1 MTDADNLPQGGLV
14 RLVDDDAEQ
23 LKSLAFLL
31 RMAGF
36 EVMAYQSAQA
46 LLEMDDPRRPGCL
59 VLDIRMPGLS
69 GLQLQELLK
78 KKDYS
83 LPILFIT
90 AHGDITMAV
99 EAVKNGAFDFLP
111 KPLDDE
117 KLLASVEKAIALDWE
132 RRSHHTSHTAAMK
145 DLATLTPRERE
156 VAGLVAEGLLNKVI
170 AERLGIAEKTVQI
183 HRGQVCRKLKVRSAV
198 EISRILDQAEGR

>member
-1 MTDADNLPQGGLV
+1 MV
-14 RLVDDDAEQ
+14 
-23 LKSLAFLL
+23 
-31 RMAGF
+31 
-36 EVMAYQSAQA
+36 
-46 LLEMDDPRRPGCL
+46 PGCL
-59 VLDIRMPGLS
+59 ILDIRMPGLS

-132 RRSHHTSHTAAMK
+132 RRSHHTSHIAAMK

-198 EISRILDQAEGR
+198 EISRILDQAESR

>member
-1 MTDADNLPQGGLV
+1 MPANSLSLI
-14 RLVDDDAEQ
+14 RIVDDDAEMRES
-23 LKSLAFLL
+23 LEFLLSTEGWKSRSYASAEAFL
-31 RMAGF
+31 
-36 EVMAYQSAQA
+36 ETDDVMV
-46 LLEMDDPRRPGCL
+46 PGCL
-59 VLDIRMPGLS
+59 ILDIRMPGLS
-69 GLQLQELLK
+69 GLQLQELLKK

-156 VAGLVAEGLLNKVI
+156 LLGFFAQGYSVAYASEQLVLSPYTVRTHLRNIYVKTDTHSRDDLL
-170 AERLGIAEKTVQI
+170 ALLKTY
-183 HRGQVCRKLKVRSAV
+183 
-198 EISRILDQAEGR
+198 

>member
-1 MTDADNLPQGGLV
+1 MPANSLSLI
-14 RLVDDDAEQ
+14 RIVDDDAEMRES
-23 LKSLAFLL
+23 LEFLLSTEGWKSRSYASAEAFL
-31 RMAGF
+31 
-36 EVMAYQSAQA
+36 ETDDVMV
-46 LLEMDDPRRPGCL
+46 PGCL
-59 VLDIRMPGLS
+59 ILDIRMPGLS

-145 DLATLTPRERE
+145 DLATLTPREQQVLERIIH
-156 VAGLVAEGLLNKVI
+156 GRLNKQI
-170 AERLGIAEKTVQI
+170 ADDLGISIKTVEA
-183 HRGQVCRKLKVRSAV
+183 HRASIMDKTNSGTVADLMRVVMGTKL
-198 EISRILDQAEGR
+198 LH

>member
-1 MTDADNLPQGGLV
+1 MPANSLSLI
-14 RLVDDDAEQ
+14 RIVDDDAEMRES
-23 LKSLAFLL
+23 LEFLLSTEGWKSRSYASAEAFL
-31 RMAGF
+31 
-36 EVMAYQSAQA
+36 ETDDVMV
-46 LLEMDDPRRPGCL
+46 PGCL
-59 VLDIRMPGLS
+59 ILDIRMPGLS

-117 KLLASVEKAIALDWE
+117 KLLASVEKAIAL
-132 RRSHHTSHTAAMK
+132 MK